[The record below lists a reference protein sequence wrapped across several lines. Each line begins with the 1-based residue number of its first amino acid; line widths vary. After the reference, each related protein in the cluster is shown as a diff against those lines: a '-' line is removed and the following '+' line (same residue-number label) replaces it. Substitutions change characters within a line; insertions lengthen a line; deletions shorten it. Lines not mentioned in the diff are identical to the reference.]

1 MQDDGMESPLHDF
14 SESGIA
20 RMDVES
26 VSDATTA
33 LSEVKLSNKERIYEE
48 CFEEFKRFLTNLTW
62 WWLSVYYRHNLD

>member
-1 MQDDGMESPLHDF
+1 MESPLHDC

-48 CFEEFKRFLTNLTW
+48 CFEEFKRFLTNLT
-62 WWLSVYYRHNLD
+62 